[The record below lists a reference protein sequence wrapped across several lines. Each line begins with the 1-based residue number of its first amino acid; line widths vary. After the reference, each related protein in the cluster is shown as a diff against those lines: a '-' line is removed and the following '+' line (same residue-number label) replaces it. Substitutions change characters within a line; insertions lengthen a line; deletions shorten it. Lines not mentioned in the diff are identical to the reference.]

1 MDNNNMN
8 DINNYK
14 EFYWN
19 IETLEYYSIH
29 PKEIKNFVKYECD
42 LENGESEE
50 DLIKDLTKQSKQ
62 YYNNLINNNTLKYR
76 KI

>member
-1 MDNNNMN
+1 M
-8 DINNYK
+8 K

-29 PKEIKNFVKYECD
+29 PKEIKNFVKHECD